1 MRESLSRRAPSSRP
15 LSAFT
20 LGCALALPWSAL
32 AAPPARG
39 TPPAA
44 NVNVSGLSPAR
55 LVVEKAPG
63 LAAGGRQSSLVTA
76 SGFTFHRTER
86 PVSSL
91 RTVAVPDPAV
101 QLHVWREQQPDG
113 TRRDYMAYT
122 RGGTELLGRVR
133 DTEYMVRLEDARFDP
148 LQGGQSL
155 TGNLLAAD
163 ADNTL
168 HLVQFLGTPLPSF
181 REAIEREGGKVLRFL
196 TDHTFIVEM
205 AGDTSKRVAEL
216 PYVRWVGPYHP
227 EYRLERALRDALLGR
242 SARLPETQRYSLMV
256 GERGAARQDALAR
269 RVRALGGT
277 VDLVEPGGLRVEA
290 TLTQEQL
297 ARVVRANE
305 VQFIDRWGGPGEV
318 DMDIVRELGGA
329 NALQA
334 LKGWTGQGVRGEVFD
349 TELRTTHQEWPTTP
363 IIHSTGTSSG
373 QLHGTSCYSNNFA
386 RGVDPAAR
394 GMIPSGQGI
403 FFLYSESTQFGGTKS
418 RYTINQELTN
428 AGGPYRAVFQ
438 TSSVGSALTTSYT
451 TLSAEVDDYLFQSP
465 ILSTQSQSN
474 AGSRQSRPQAW
485 AKNIVSVGAFQ
496 HLNTLSRADDR
507 WGSSGS
513 IGPAADGRIK
523 PDLSFFY
530 DSIHSADGSGDASY
544 TEFGGTSSATPQT
557 AGHFGLL
564 FQMWHQGVWA
574 GHGGKLDVFTS
585 RPQMATAKALMIN
598 HAWRYNWLAGGANG
612 DIDRFKQGWGTS
624 DVKRLLDR
632 APVTSIIDETDVV
645 GPLGVKSYSVKVAT
659 GQTELNVT
667 LAYTDPMGTV
677 GAAQARI
684 NDLSLRVTAPN
695 GTVYWGN
702 NGLTAGNVSTPG
714 GTSNKVDTVENVFL
728 QNPAAGLWKVEVLGD
743 EVIQDNHLET
753 PAVDADFG
761 LVVNGGV
768 ILVGDVS
775 GNGCINEE
783 DLNLVTAAFGQTV
796 PPGNPAY
803 DLDGSGR
810 IDIFDRNIILQNY
823 GKGCP

>member
-1 MRESLSRRAPSSRP
+1 MRTSSSWRVKSWRP
-15 LSAFT
+15 LSALA
-20 LGCALALPWSAL
+20 LGCALLPPLSAM
-32 AAPPARG
+32 AAPASGG
-39 TPPAA
+39 TPPPGTSREAA
-44 NVNVSGLSPAR
+44 LPPAK
-55 LVVEKAPG
+55 LVIERAPG
-63 LAAGGRQSSLVTA
+63 LTSGAGRSSLVTA
-76 SGFTFHRTER
+76 SGLVFHRTVR

-91 RTVAVPDPAV
+91 RTVTVPGPAV

-113 TRRDYMAYT
+113 TRQDFMAYT

-133 DTEYMVRLEDARFDP
+133 ETQYRVRLEGAGFDP
-148 LQGGQSL
+148 LQGGQSQ

-163 ADNTL
+163 AGNTL
-168 HLVQFLGTPLPSF
+168 HLVQFLGTPLPGF
-181 REAIEREGGKVLRFL
+181 HEAVEREGGKVLRFL
-196 TDHTFIVEM
+196 TDHTFLVEM
-205 AGDTSKRVAEL
+205 DGDTHKRVADL

-227 EYRLERALRDALLGR
+227 EYRLEPVLRDALLGR
-242 SARLPETQRYSLMV
+242 AARLPDTQRYSLML
-256 GERGAARQDALAR
+256 GERGAARQDAVVK
-269 RVRALGGT
+269 RVRAVGGR

-290 TLTQEQL
+290 TLTHEQL
-297 ARVVRANE
+297 AQVVRANE
-305 VQFIDRWGGPGEV
+305 VQFVDRWGGPGEV

-329 NALQA
+329 NALQS
-334 LKGWTGQGVRGEVFD
+334 LKGWTGQGVRGEIFD
-349 TELRTTHQEWPTTP
+349 TELRTTHQEWATPP
-363 IIHSTGTSSG
+363 IIHSTGTTGS
-373 QLHGTSCYSNNFA
+373 LHGTSCYSNNFA

-403 FFLYSESTQFGGTKS
+403 FFLYSESTQFGGAKS
-418 RYTINQELTN
+418 RYDINQELIN
-428 AGGPYRAVFQ
+428 PAGPYRAVFQ

-451 TLSAEVDDYLFQSP
+451 TVSAEVDDYLFRHP

-507 WGSSGS
+507 WGFSGS
-513 IGPAADGRIK
+513 IGPAQDGRIK
-523 PDLSFFY
+523 PDLSYFY
-530 DSIHSADGSGDASY
+530 DSIRSASGGSNTSY

-574 GHGGKLDVFTS
+574 GYGNKADVFTS
-585 RPQMATAKALMIN
+585 RPQMATAKALMIS
-598 HAWRYNWLAGGANG
+598 HAHRYNWSVGGANA
-612 DIDRFKQGWGTS
+612 DIDRNKQGWGNP

-632 APVTSIIDETDVV
+632 AAVTSIIDETDVV
-645 GPLGVKSYSVKVAT
+645 TPLGVRTYSVKVAS

-684 NDLSLRVTAPN
+684 NDLSLRVTDPA

-702 NGLTAGNVSTPG
+702 NGLSAGNFSTPG

-728 QNPAAGLWKVEVLGD
+728 ANPAAGLWKVEVLGD

-753 PAVDADFG
+753 AAVDADYG
-761 LVVNGGV
+761 LVVNGGTL
-768 ILVGDVS
+768 LVGDVS

-783 DLNLVTAAFGQTV
+783 DLNLVTASIGQLV

-803 DLDGSGR
+803 DLDVSGR
-810 IDIFDRNIILQNY
+810 IDIYDRNIILQNY